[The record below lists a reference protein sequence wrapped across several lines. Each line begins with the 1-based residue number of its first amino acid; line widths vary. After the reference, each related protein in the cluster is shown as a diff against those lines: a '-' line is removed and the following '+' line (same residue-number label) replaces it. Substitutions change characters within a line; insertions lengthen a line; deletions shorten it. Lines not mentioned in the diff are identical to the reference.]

1 MSYTSAPFF
10 FCYAP
15 VVRGDVP
22 DVGRIVML
30 LVLLLPLIPTLLIVG
45 RVVGLVLMCGYPMLL
60 LVVPPICVIS
70 NLFRSTCVVAMVWS
84 ISRSILYEFL
94 CFSIPCSFPYILS

>member
-60 LVVPPICVIS
+60 LVVPPLWVFPKIIYKYVCCCHGM
-70 NLFRSTCVVAMVWS
+70 LFVQVDLV
-84 ISRSILYEFL
+84 
-94 CFSIPCSFPYILS
+94 